1 MLNVA
6 LAIMQYGGGA
16 ASLSSFLSPGQLF
29 TYALV
34 TTLYVPCVA
43 SVAALGRE
51 LGWRQAGT
59 IVAITVAIALA
70 VGSVAARLPVWG

>member
-1 MLNVA
+1 
-6 LAIMQYGGGA
+6 MQYGGGA

-51 LGWRQAGT
+51 LGWREAGT
-59 IVAITVAIALA
+59 IVAITVGTALVLGGIA
-70 VGSVAARLPVWG
+70 SRLMVWGD

>member
-1 MLNVA
+1 
-6 LAIMQYGGGA
+6 MQYGGGA

-34 TTLYVPCVA
+34 TTLYMPCVA

-51 LGWRQAGT
+51 LGWREAGT
-59 IVAITVAIALA
+59 IVATIGRPVALA
-70 VGSVAARLPVWG
+70 VGGVASRIQAWG